1 MMPMQRSPVSHLDQR
16 AHVCGELARIEAS
29 LSSRGDQSEQLH
41 HNLPEMESS
50 SAFKFSCIVTLV
62 ELAVSVGHLGF
73 G

>member
-1 MMPMQRSPVSHLDQR
+1 MR
-16 AHVCGELARIEAS
+16 AE
-29 LSSRGDQSEQLH
+29 SSRGLRPASSRAETSSEQLH

-50 SAFKFSCIVTLV
+50 SAFKFSCIVTLL